1 MMIVSARLKISTLSV
16 ALWGRCRNPVWVMV
30 LQYRNQPENHSCK
43 ITNPSTRPL
52 CGLLRANGRSTLRA
66 ILKNPFVVSLS
77 NHERVFTSPTEFL
90 GSIVKPNYR
99 E

>member
-1 MMIVSARLKISTLSV
+1 MMIVSAHPKISPSLV
-16 ALWGRCRNPVWVMV
+16 ALWDRCRIPAWVVV
-30 LQYRNQPENHSCK
+30 LQYRNQSKNRSCK

-77 NHERVFTSPTEFL
+77 NHGRVFTRPTEFF
-90 GSIVKPNYR
+90 
-99 E
+99 